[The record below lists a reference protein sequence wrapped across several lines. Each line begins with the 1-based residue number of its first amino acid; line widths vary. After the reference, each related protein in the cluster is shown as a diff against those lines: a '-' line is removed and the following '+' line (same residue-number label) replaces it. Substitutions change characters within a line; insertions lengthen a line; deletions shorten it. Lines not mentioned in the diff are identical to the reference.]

1 MQGLNRLYVRLNMH
15 PSLFKVIQGVQN
27 PYNTRRYYCKGG
39 AASVRGIQKPTICW
53 LKDIGNKKLV

>member
-39 AASVRGIQKPTICW
+39 AASVRGIQKPTIC
-53 LKDIGNKKLV
+53 